1 MLTKPKLLMIGCGLV
16 AGIVLGG
23 CSGGDEPAPDASA
36 SATPQPTSTTPLE
49 TATPS
54 ATPEVS
60 GDTAGGPNITPLGG
74 KPATE
79 EEKEYYRLQKQG
91 EDLVLARDYEKAIP
105 LLEQALKQKPNDL
118 ANSFYLLLA
127 HGSLEVVPS
136 KGSAAYPYAQ
146 KVVELSPKSTEAN
159 RARSYLVGAEF
170 ALPKDFKYGDRTM
183 FTFGNFLYEPKTAY
197 KLVAD
202 SPLHVDLNARI
213 GKEGQAILW
222 EAEIAPKLVSSTM
235 INLPKGTEVIILA
248 DSHFYYSLTSWRK
261 PLPPEPREFDDSIF
275 EMNAVYVEVVS
286 DGDNKGKKGWM
297 INQADRFIDKPGDD
311 PFGVWIPDRLQL
323 LREAEAET
331 APRRRP

>member
-16 AGIVLGG
+16 AGIALGG
-23 CSGGDEPAPDASA
+23 CSGGDEPAPEATA
-36 SATPQPTSTTPLE
+36 SATPQPTSSTVE
-49 TATPS
+49 TATPT

-60 GDTAGGPNITPLGG
+60 GATAGGPNITPLGG

-105 LLEQALKQKPNDL
+105 LLEQALKQKPTDL
-118 ANSFYLLLA
+118 TNSFYLLLA

-146 KVVELSPKSTEAN
+146 KVVELAPNSKEAN

-170 ALPKDFKYGDRTM
+170 TLPKDFKYGDRTM
-183 FTFGNFLYEPKTAY
+183 FTFGTFLFEQKTSY
-197 KLVAD
+197 KLAANA
-202 SPLHVDLNARI
+202 PLHVDLNARI

-222 EAEIAPKLVSSTM
+222 EAEIAPKLVSSNI
-235 INLPKGTEVIILA
+235 INLPKGTDVIILA

-261 PLPPEPREFDDSIF
+261 PLPAEPKEYDDSIF

-297 INQADRFIDKPGDD
+297 INQADRFINKPGED
-311 PFGVWIPDRLQL
+311 PFGVWIPDRLTL
-323 LREAEAET
+323 PREAEAP
-331 APRRRP
+331 PR